1 MSKSKTKNNSSKQF
15 FSNILQAVGAG
26 VVIALIPNAM
36 LGELLKFFKEDN
48 QLLESVYQLVVLIQS
63 FMAFII
69 GVLAAHQF
77 KFSGAGATMVGV
89 SAMLGSGAV
98 KITSNGF
105 MLNGIS
111 YDKEILSDNSI
122 KFTKLL

>member
-1 MSKSKTKNNSSKQF
+1 M
-15 FSNILQAVGAG
+15 
-26 VVIALIPNAM
+26 
-36 LGELLKFFKEDN
+36 
-48 QLLESVYQLVVLIQS
+48 VVLIQS

-105 MLNGIS
+105 MLNGIG
-111 YDKEILSDNSI
+111 DIINTILVVIVACFIFNTSKQI
-122 KFTKLL
+122 RIA